1 MTNPTVTTSTADLVD
16 AFPDGAQTCD
26 LPLRQF
32 GGQTAFSGRIATVRC
47 REDNAILRAMLTEPG
62 EGRVLVVDG
71 GGSRHCALLGGNV
84 AELARSNG
92 WAGLVLN
99 GCVRDVAALRHCEVG
114 ITALGSSPR
123 RPGKTGAGARDV
135 PVWFGGAIFR
145 PGHKVHS
152 DEDGVAVLDPAA
164 RG

>member
-1 MTNPTVTTSTADLVD
+1 MTNPTVATSTADLVD
-16 AFPDGAQTCD
+16 AFPDEAHTCD

-32 GGQTAFSGRIATVRC
+32 GGLVAFSGRIATVRC
-47 REDNAILRAMLTEPG
+47 HEDNAILRAMLTEPG

-71 GGSRHCALLGGNV
+71 GGSRYCALLGENV
-84 AELARSNG
+84 AELARANG

-99 GCVRDVAALRHCEVG
+99 GCVRDVVALRRCEVG

-123 RPGKTGAGARDV
+123 RARKSGAGERDV
-135 PVWFGGAIFR
+135 PVSFGGATFR
-145 PGHKVHS
+145 PGHEVHS

>member
-1 MTNPTVTTSTADLVD
+1 MTNWTTTATADIFD
-16 AFPDGAQTCD
+16 AFPDEAQACE
-26 LPLRQF
+26 LLLRQL
-32 GGQTAFSGRIATVRC
+32 GGRTAFSGPIATVRC
-47 REDNAILRAMLTEPG
+47 HEDNAILRAMLTEPG

-71 GGSRHCALLGGNV
+71 GGSRNCALIGANL

-99 GCVRDVAALRHCEVG
+99 GCVRDVVALRECEVG
-114 ITALGSSPR
+114 VTALGPSPR
-123 RPGKTGAGARDV
+123 RPRKLGAGERDV
-135 PVWFGGAIFR
+135 PVSFGGVTFR
-145 PGHKVHS
+145 PGHEVHS